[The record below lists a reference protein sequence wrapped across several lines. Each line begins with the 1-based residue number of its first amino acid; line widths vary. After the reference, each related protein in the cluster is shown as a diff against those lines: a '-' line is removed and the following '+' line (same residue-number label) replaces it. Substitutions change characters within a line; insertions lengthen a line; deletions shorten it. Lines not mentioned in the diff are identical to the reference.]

1 MSGLIVRAD
10 CAVYSGRQSHRAGQP
25 AVAAAIGRHA
35 CARAGRHAPRRARL
49 ASQGRPPMAGECR
62 RR

>member
-10 CAVYSGRQSHRAGQP
+10 CAVYRGRQSHRTGQP
-25 AVAAAIGRHA
+25 AAAAGGRHA
-35 CARAGRHAPRRARL
+35 GSRFGRHAPRRARL
-49 ASQGRPPMAGECR
+49 ASQGRPPIAGECR

>member
-10 CAVYSGRQSHRAGQP
+10 CAVYRGRQSHRNGQP
-25 AVAAAIGRHA
+25 AVAAAGGRHA
-35 CARAGRHAPRRARL
+35 GSRFGRHAPRRARL
-49 ASQGRPPMAGECR
+49 ASQGRSPMAGECR

>member
-10 CAVYSGRQSHRAGQP
+10 CAVYRGRQSHRNGQP
-25 AVAAAIGRHA
+25 AVAAARGRHA
-35 CARAGRHAPRRARL
+35 GGRAGRHEPRRARL
-49 ASQGRPPMAGECR
+49 ASQGRSPVAGECR

>member
-10 CAVYSGRQSHRAGQP
+10 CAVYGGRQCHRNGQP
-25 AVAAAIGRHA
+25 AVAATGGRHA
-35 CARAGRHAPRRARL
+35 GSRAGRHAPRRARL
-49 ASQGRPPMAGECR
+49 ASQGRPPIAGECR